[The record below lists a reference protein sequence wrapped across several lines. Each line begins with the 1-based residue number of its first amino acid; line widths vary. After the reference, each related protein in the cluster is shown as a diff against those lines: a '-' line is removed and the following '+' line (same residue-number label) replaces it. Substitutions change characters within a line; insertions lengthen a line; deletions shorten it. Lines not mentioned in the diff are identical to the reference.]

1 MEPCRKG
8 EPTICNLFLRKIK
21 NCCWATCTTSRLIGS
36 KWKLKWDDMDNC
48 GWCVLK

>member
-1 MEPCRKG
+1 MEPCREG

-21 NCCWATCTTSRLIGS
+21 NCCRATCTTGRLTG